1 MLSSTFSNLSSN
13 LSSGNSLQLHA
24 TTASVFP
31 HVCWDEPHYY
41 GPSMTLVSPFIG
53 VRLCQ
58 YPLYFCFVSRVRNI
72 DVRNG
77 VSCCQM
83 QVHYAMM
90 EAWYGGSIGF

>member
-1 MLSSTFSNLSSN
+1 
-13 LSSGNSLQLHA
+13 
-24 TTASVFP
+24 
-31 HVCWDEPHYY
+31 
-41 GPSMTLVSPFIG
+41 MTLVSPFIG